1 MIESEFDK
9 YVRDLLQNAEE
20 EVSPRVWEGVAAGLA
35 KKRRVVPV
43 WGWAAASLAAA
54 AAVVAAVVVFRSNP
68 TISSLETPE
77 VTASVQEI
85 LPVSEEEAPVSVLL
99 QEEKPVAVKAVA
111 AVRTRIA
118 AIPSALLPSG
128 KVSGKPQ
135 QPVHRVQ
142 KPVVPDTE
150 RLALVEDHVSFN
162 QMLFDQRKKED
173 KRGFSLLATGNLQGN
188 QRGKVNTAFSQRPY
202 AAPSANAAVG
212 IYNEEPETNFRMPFS
227 IGLGLRY
234 NFTNRWALGTGLR
247 YTNLGRTF
255 VGDYKGSDFTAG
267 GAVIDNQQHWVG
279 IPLNL
284 YYDMVNKGAWRVH
297 TFIGGTGEYLA
308 LDDYVVHSM
317 NLTQDQHYTKHC
329 HSIQWSVGAG
339 IGVDFKLSPH
349 INLFL
354 DPSFRYYFRDEEI
367 ISKHRSLR
375 TIQPLRFDIEV
386 GVRFTFKEQ

>member
-54 AAVVAAVVVFRSNP
+54 AAVVAAFVVFRSNP

-77 VTASVQEI
+77 VTALVQEI
-85 LPVSEEEAPVSVLL
+85 LPVSEEEASEPVLL

-111 AVRTRIA
+111 AARTRIA

-142 KPVVPDTE
+142 KPVVPDSE
-150 RLALVEDHVSFN
+150 RLALVNDQITFN
-162 QMLFDQRKKED
+162 QMLYDQRKKED
-173 KRGFSLLATGNLQGN
+173 KRGLSLLATGNLQAN
-188 QRGKVNTAFSQRPY
+188 QRGKVHTAFSQRPY
-202 AAPSANAAVG
+202 AAPSANAAEG
-212 IYNEEPETNFRMPFS
+212 IYNEEPETNFRLPFS

-234 NFTNRWALGTGLR
+234 NFTNRWAVGTGLR

-255 VGDYKGSDFTAG
+255 VGDYKGSNVIAG

-297 TFIGGTGEYLA
+297 TFIGGTGEYLV
-308 LDDYVVHSM
+308 LDDYLVHSM

-329 HSIQWSVGAG
+329 HSIQWSIGAG
-339 IGVDFKLSPH
+339 IGVDFKLSRH

-354 DPSFRYYFRDEEI
+354 DPSFRYYFRDEDI

>member
-54 AAVVAAVVVFRSNP
+54 AAVVAAFVVFRSNP
-68 TISSLETPE
+68 TISSLETPV
-77 VTASVQEI
+77 VTALVQEI
-85 LPVSEEEAPVSVLL
+85 LPVSEEEASEPVLL

-111 AVRTRIA
+111 AARSRIA
-118 AIPSALLPSG
+118 AIPSAILPSG
-128 KVSGKPQ
+128 EVSGKLQ

-142 KPVVPDTE
+142 KPVVPDSE
-150 RLALVEDHVSFN
+150 RLALVNDQITFN
-162 QMLFDQRKKED
+162 QMLYDQRKKED
-173 KRGFSLLATGNLQGN
+173 KRGLSLLATGNLQAN
-188 QRGKVNTAFSQRPY
+188 QRGKVPTNFSQRPY
-202 AAPSANAAVG
+202 AAPSADAAVG
-212 IYNEEPETNFRMPFS
+212 IYNEEPETNFRLPFS

-234 NFTNRWALGTGLR
+234 NFTNRWAVGTGLR

-255 VGDYKGSDFTAG
+255 VGDYKGSNVIAG

-297 TFIGGTGEYLA
+297 TFIGGTGEYLV
-308 LDDYVVHSM
+308 LDDYLVHSM

-329 HSIQWSVGAG
+329 HSIQWSIGAG
-339 IGVDFKLSPH
+339 IGVDFKLSRH

-354 DPSFRYYFRDEEI
+354 DPSFRYYFRDEDI